1 MDLVEKYEVRSSEK
15 LEAIL
20 KILNPISPRQYSIAS
35 SSMVN
40 EEELHLTVAL
50 DTFKVEG
57 KQKFGLCSRYL
68 CEVRE
73 GEELSFTIKKNPHFY
88 LPDSAKDIIMIGPG
102 TGIAP
107 FRAFVAER
115 SVTQA
120 EGKNWLFFGDRKFT
134 ENFLYQTEWQEHF
147 AMGTLNKIN
156 LAWSRDGKEKY
167 YVQDEIR
174 KEGKEFLQW
183 LENGAYLYVCGAKDP
198 MSIDVEKA
206 ILEVIST
213 HKKVSLKKAKVYLE
227 KLEEE
232 HRYLKDVY

>member
-1 MDLVEKYEVRSSEK
+1 
-15 LEAIL
+15 
-20 KILNPISPRQYSIAS
+20 
-35 SSMVN
+35 
-40 EEELHLTVAL
+40 
-50 DTFKVEG
+50 
-57 KQKFGLCSRYL
+57 
-68 CEVRE
+68 
-73 GEELSFTIKKNPHFY
+73 
-88 LPDSAKDIIMIGPG
+88 MIGPG

-206 ILEVIST
+206 ILDVIST
-213 HKKVSLKKAKVYLE
+213 YKKVSPKKAKAYLE
-227 KLEEE
+227 KMEEE